1 MSNFNPGWY
10 LIYTRPRHEK
20 KLTEQLADCGMQFLL
35 PMVKSLRIWSDR
47 RKYTDTPLFPSYVFV
62 KLEDSSQYFSTLSM
76 YGVLCYVRCGKEIAR
91 VEESVIHNLQLI
103 SGSAEST
110 VSVSAERF
118 APGEKVVVCE
128 GPFAGFNC
136 EVVRHHGR
144 HKALVRMDIIQRNL
158 LVDIAV
164 EHLLPVTAVN

>member
-1 MSNFNPGWY
+1 MSNFNEGWY

-20 KLTEQLADCGMQFLL
+20 KVAEQLAHVGLSYLL
-35 PMVKSLRIWSDR
+35 PMVKSLRTWSDR
-47 RKYTDTPLFPSYVFV
+47 RKYMDTPLFPSYVFV
-62 KLEDSSQYFSTLSM
+62 QLSESDQYFTTLSM

-91 VEESVIHNLQLI
+91 VEDAVMHNLQLI
-103 SGSAEST
+103 SGSAESA
-110 VSVSAERF
+110 VSVSADRF
-118 APGEKVVVCE
+118 EPGEKVLVCE

-136 EVVRHHGR
+136 EVVRHHGK

-164 EHLLPVTAVN
+164 SSLQLAVCS